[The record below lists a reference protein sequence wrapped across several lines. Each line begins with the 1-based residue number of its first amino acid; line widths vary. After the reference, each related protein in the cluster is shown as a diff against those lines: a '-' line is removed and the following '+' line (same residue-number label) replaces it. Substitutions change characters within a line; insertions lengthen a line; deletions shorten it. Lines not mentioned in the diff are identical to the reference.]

1 MEHFFTPEIINYLK
15 TNVANASLRI
25 TYAVIIF
32 FIGSWLAKF
41 SSTLVAT
48 MLGSSD
54 TIDKTISGF
63 VKNVV
68 YYSIMTVVLIASL
81 GQMGVQTA
89 SFVAI
94 LGSAG
99 IAIGLALQGS
109 LSNFAAGILL
119 ILFRPIKA
127 GDYIEGGGTA
137 GSVQE
142 INIFTTHLATYDG
155 KSVVVPNSKLS
166 SDVIVNYSKL
176 DNRRVDITIGVSYKA
191 SIDEVKNLLS
201 ELLINEKRILKN
213 PTAEVA
219 VSKLGNSSVDYMVMA
234 WVKRADYFKVLFAL
248 NEAIKK
254 SFELNNI
261 KIAYPQTDVHLYKY
275 DDKQSIT

>member
-1 MEHFFTPEIINYLK
+1 MEQFFTPEIVTYLK
-15 TNVANASLRI
+15 TNAADASLRI
-25 TYAVIIF
+25 LYASIIF
-32 FIGSWLAKF
+32 FAGSWLAKF
-41 SSTLVAT
+41 LSSLIAT
-48 MLGSSD
+48 MLGSTDAIDD
-54 TIDKTISGF
+54 TISSF
-63 VKNVV
+63 VKNVI
-68 YYSIMTVVLIASL
+68 YYAIMALVLIASL

-99 IAIGLALQGS
+99 IAVGLALQGS

-137 GSVQE
+137 GSVEE

-166 SDVIVNYSKL
+166 ADVIVNYSKL
-176 DNRRVDITIGVSYKA
+176 ENRRVDITIGVSYEA
-191 SIDEVKNLLS
+191 STDEVKTLLHS
-201 ELLINEKRILKN
+201 VLDKEQRILTT
-213 PTAEVA
+213 PAADVA
-219 VSKLGNSSVDYMVMA
+219 VSKLGSSSVDFMVMV
-234 WVKRADYFKVLFAL
+234 WVQRADYFKVLFAL

-254 SFELNNI
+254 AFEEHNI
-261 KIAYPQTDVHLYKY
+261 KIAYPQTDVHLYRY
-275 DDKQSIT
+275 DTSQS

>member
-1 MEHFFTPEIINYLK
+1 MEQFFTPEIISYLK
-15 TNVANASLRI
+15 TNAADASLRI
-25 TYAVIIF
+25 TYAAIIF

-41 SSTLVAT
+41 LSTLIAT
-48 MLGSSD
+48 MLGSSEA
-54 TIDKTISGF
+54 IDATISGF
-63 VKNVV
+63 VKNVI
-68 YYSIMTVVLIASL
+68 YYAIMALVLIASL

-119 ILFRPIKA
+119 ILFRPIRA

-137 GSVQE
+137 GSVEE

-166 SDVIVNYSKL
+166 ADVIVNYSKL
-176 DNRRVDITIGVSYKA
+176 DNRRVDITVGVSYEA
-191 SIDEVKNLLS
+191 SIDEVKTILNSLLKD
-201 ELLINEKRILKN
+201 ETRILES
-213 PTAEVA
+213 PAADVA
-219 VSKLGNSSVDYMVMA
+219 VSKLGTSSVDFMVMV

-254 SFELNNI
+254 AFEQNNI
-261 KIAYPQTDVHLYKY
+261 KIAYPQTDVHLYQHK
-275 DDKQSIT
+275 SG